1 MQQIDTTVDC
11 TDRLFLLNN
20 NLFVD
25 LQPFDEL
32 TDIFLKDSFDLSL
45 YNVIGASSALI
56 VAALAKSNIKITII
70 TGSESEAQKFYA
82 NLSEIL
88 SPTLKE
94 KVLIFPDSTVIPYEK
109 ISPPV
114 DLVSEQINV
123 LSRILKNELNIIIS
137 SVRALFNPVISKKT
151 LSENILCLKVGDNFN
166 LLEFKEK
173 LLSFGYSVES
183 SVDMVGEVSFRGGIV
198 DVFSPLNIYPVRIEF
213 IGDCISSIRLFDPA
227 TQLSINKVSACSIS
241 PVSHIV
247 LDPLISKKIT
257 ENVESLIKKQKINL
271 NETLKTDI
279 EKIQRSERFSGI
291 EHFFP
296 LMREKEYTPLD
307 YLSDDFTFF
316 ILDSPYVKEAI
327 KSFKVES
334 HEIYEIEKE
343 KGEVL
348 PYNFSKYINDTEK
361 KLFNLKKTIKLEKLP
376 LSEKHANNMYA
387 LPFKQAET
395 LYSSDFK
402 GILKNY
408 LSDEGRIFIATKQ
421 KKRVKEIIE
430 GFGFYTDNQNIII
443 NDMYLSEGF
452 TIPPKKMTILTD
464 RELFGW
470 KGIHKHF
477 KRFKESIPI
486 KSIEDLK
493 EGDILVHYNYGIG
506 IYRGLV
512 IVHDAEG
519 NEKEYLL
526 MEYAKGDKLYVPPE
540 RINMVNKYA
549 GDAENISLSRLGT
562 AEWERLR
569 EKTKKGAK
577 EIAEEL
583 LKLYA
588 KREVSVG
595 NRFSKDTPWQHELE
609 ISFPYEE
616 TPDQLLAIREVKADM
631 EDKKIMD
638 RVVTGDVGY
647 GKTEIAIRAAF
658 KAIMDGYQVALLVP
672 TTILANQ
679 HFETFKERFAPF
691 PIEVATL
698 SRLVSPK
705 KQKKI
710 IEDIKDGKIDLV
722 IGTHK
727 LLSNNVLF
735 KKLGLLIIDEEHKF
749 GVRQK
754 EKIKKLREN
763 VDVLTLTATPIPRT
777 LSMLVS
783 GIRELSHISTS
794 PEGRKP
800 VKTYVMPYDVNVIRD
815 AIKFELS
822 RDGQVYYVHNR
833 IQDIMRIRDELNKI
847 VPDVKIGVAHGK
859 MSEDDIDEVM
869 TSFLKGEI
877 DILLCTTIIESGID
891 IPTVNTIIVDEADR
905 LGLAQMYQLRG
916 RVGRSNRRAY
926 AYFLYSPSRMID
938 KKAYQRLSAI
948 KDFVELGAG
957 LKVAMRDLEIRGAG
971 NFLGREQ
978 HGYLK
983 AVGYHLYVQL
993 LKEAIN
999 ELKEDSKSSDEL
1011 PEFPLSGYIPFYY
1024 IRDDGERLSAYQEL
1038 VSIRDLDELQKLIE
1052 EYSDK
1057 YGKPPDEL
1065 RKFYSNLELRL
1076 IAYNKGLNAVKY
1088 DEGLIFFNFDNKKLN
1103 VKVENISKLVKNF
1116 GNKIRFKPDAIIL
1129 RKEELEFDEAVRGV
1143 MECL

>member
-1 MQQIDTTVDC
+1 MQQIDTTVANSNNPS
-11 TDRLFLLNN
+11 FPLND
-20 NLFVD
+20 LFVD
-25 LQPFDEL
+25 LQPFDDL
-32 TDIFLKDSFDLSL
+32 ANIFSKDSFDFSL
-45 YNVIGASSALI
+45 YNTIGASSALI
-56 VAALAKSNIKITII
+56 VANLTKSYAKITII
-70 TGSESEAQKFYA
+70 TGSEGEAQKFYA
-82 NLSEIL
+82 NLNEIL
-88 SPTLKE
+88 PPALKE
-94 KVLIFPDSTVIPYEK
+94 KLFIFPDSTVIPYEK

-123 LSRILKNELNIIIS
+123 LSKIIKNESNIIIS
-137 SVRALFNPVISKKT
+137 SVRALFNPVISKET
-151 LSENILCLKVGDNFN
+151 LTENILCLKIGDKLN

-183 SVDMVGEVSFRGGIV
+183 TVDMVGEVSFRGGIV
-198 DVFSPLNIYPVRIEF
+198 DVFSPLNVYPVRIEF
-213 IGDCISSIRLFDPA
+213 IGDNISSIRLFDPA
-227 TQLSINKVSACSIS
+227 TQLSINKVESCSIS
-241 PVSHIV
+241 PVSHLV
-247 LDPLISKKIT
+247 LNQSISERIIENIEALT
-257 ENVESLIKKQKINL
+257 EKQKINL
-271 NETLKTDI
+271 NETLNTDI
-279 EKIQRSERFSGI
+279 EKIKRSERFSGI
-291 EHFFP
+291 DHFFP
-296 LMREKEYTPLD
+296 LSREKEYTLLD

-334 HEIYEIEKE
+334 YEIYKIEKE
-343 KGEVL
+343 KGEIL

-361 KLFNLKKTIKLEKLP
+361 KLSNLKKTIKLEKLP
-376 LSEKHANNMYA
+376 LSEKHANMYA
-387 LPFKQAET
+387 LPLKQAET
-395 LYSSDFK
+395 LYTADFK
-402 GILKNY
+402 GILKSY
-408 LSDEGRIFIATKQ
+408 LTDGGAIFIATKQ

-430 GFGFYTDNQNIII
+430 EFGFNLDTQNIII
-443 NDMYLSEGF
+443 KDMYLSEGF

-1011 PEFPLSGYIPFYY
+1011 PEFPLSGYIPSYY

-1038 VSIRDLDELQKLIE
+1038 VSIRDLTELKKIIE

>member
-1 MQQIDTTVDC
+1 MQQIGTTVDIS
-11 TDRLFLLNN
+11 DNLLSFHLDD
-20 NLFVD
+20 LFVD
-25 LQPFDEL
+25 LQPFNKTNE
-32 TDIFLKDSFDLSL
+32 IFSKDSLDLSL

-56 VAALAKSNIKITII
+56 VANLTKNDEKIAII
-70 TGSESEAQKFYA
+70 TGSEGEAQKFYA
-82 NLSEIL
+82 NLSEIMP
-88 SPTLKE
+88 PTLRE

-123 LSRILKNELNIIIS
+123 LSKIVRNESNIIIS
-137 SVRALFNPVISKKT
+137 SVRALFNPIISKEM
-151 LSENILCLKVGDNFN
+151 LNENILYLKIGDKLN

-183 SVDMVGEVSFRGGIV
+183 TVDMVGEVSFRGGIV
-198 DVFSPLNIYPVRIEF
+198 DVFSPLNMYPIRIEF
-213 IGDCISSIRLFDPA
+213 IGDNVSSIRLFDPA
-227 TQLSINKVSACSIS
+227 TQLSINKVLVCSIS
-241 PVSHIV
+241 PVSHIF
-247 LDPLISKKIT
+247 LNPSISNKII
-257 ENVESLIKKQKINL
+257 ENVESLMKKQKINL
-271 NETLKTDI
+271 NETLNADI
-279 EKIQRSERFSGI
+279 EKIKRSERFSGI
-291 EHFFP
+291 EHYFP
-296 LMREKEYTPLD
+296 LSREKEYTLLD

-327 KSFKVES
+327 KGFKVES
-334 HEIYEIEKE
+334 YEIYEIEKE

-361 KLFNLKKTIKLEKLP
+361 KLSNLKKKIKLEKLP
-376 LSEKHANNMYA
+376 LSEKHANMYP
-387 LPFKQAET
+387 LPLKQAES
-395 LYSSDFK
+395 LYASDFK
-402 GILKNY
+402 GILKSY
-408 LSDEGRIFIATKQ
+408 LAGGGAIFIATKQ
-421 KKRVKEIIE
+421 KKRVEEIIGE
-430 GFGFYTDNQNIII
+430 FGFNTDTQNIII
-443 NDMYLSEGF
+443 KDMYLSEGF
-452 TIPPKKMTILTD
+452 SIPPKKITILTD
-464 RELFGW
+464 KELFGW

-477 KRFKESIPI
+477 KRFKESVPI
-486 KSIEDLK
+486 KSVEDLK

-549 GDAENISLSRLGT
+549 GDAEQITLSRLGT

-577 EIAEEL
+577 EFAEEL

-595 NRFSKDTPWQHELE
+595 NRFSKDTPWQRELE

-616 TPDQLLAIREVKADM
+616 TPDQLLAIREVKVDM
-631 EDKKIMD
+631 EDNKAMD

-658 KAIMDGYQVALLVP
+658 KAIMDGCQVALLVP

-698 SRLVSPK
+698 SRLVPPK

-710 IEDIKDGKIDLV
+710 IEDIKDGKIDLI

-727 LLSNNVLF
+727 LLSNNVEF

-749 GVRQK
+749 GVKQK
-754 EKIKKLREN
+754 EKIKKLKEN

-800 VKTYVMPYDVNVIRD
+800 VKTYVMPHDVNIIRD

-926 AYFLYSPSRMID
+926 AYFLYSPSRVID

-971 NFLGREQ
+971 NFLGHEQ

-983 AVGYHLYVQL
+983 AVGYHMYVQL

-1011 PEFPLSGYIPFYY
+1011 PEFPLSGYIPSYY

-1038 VSIRDLDELQKLIE
+1038 VSIRDLDELKKIIE

-1076 IAYNKGLNAVKY
+1076 IAYNKGLNSVKY
-1088 DEGLIFFNFDNKKLN
+1088 DEGLIFFNFDNEKLN

-1143 MECL
+1143 MKCL